1 MKSRIW
7 LLDGLRSL
15 SVVVMIIYHFLYDLE
30 VFYHYEVGLFEGV
43 WPVIRVTFAGLFIF
57 LAGYSSTLSRRV
69 FRQGIFL
76 WVMALGITGAM
87 LWYLPSQR
95 IYFGVLHLL
104 GSGYLLSGVLF
115 LKLSSKINLVMG
127 IVVLFLQKVVD
138 SLPLWLLPIGGG
150 AYHLGMADYFPLIPW
165 LAPFLFGVTVGQMKG
180 LATFV
185 TPESKFTKILFWPG
199 RYSLWIYLVHQPI
212 LLGLLSYYLD

>member
-1 MKSRIW
+1 LKSRIW

-104 GSGYLLSGVLF
+104 GSGYLLSGALF

-138 SLPLWLLPIGGG
+138 SSAIVALADRRRCVSFGDGRLFSADSLAG
-150 AYHLGMADYFPLIPW
+150 AFFVWSHCRANEGACYFCNPR
-165 LAPFLFGVTVGQMKG
+165 
-180 LATFV
+180 
-185 TPESKFTKILFWPG
+185 E
-199 RYSLWIYLVHQPI
+199 
-212 LLGLLSYYLD
+212 